1 MRLAAIDTSTALG
14 SVALFDGDT
23 LVGEDER
30 RVSNAHGE
38 TLMVMVTALFDR
50 VGWRPGDV
58 ERWAVGVG
66 PGSFTGVRI
75 AVATAK
81 GIALATGATLI
92 GVTSLDAVAFGLSG
106 EIVASVVG
114 AGKGELFVQARRDAE
129 LVLPPCHLAL
139 AEVAPRLATLAGA
152 GHLVVAGEPARELD
166 WSDMG
171 DRVTLAL
178 ELPHDLPRAASVAR
192 IALARIARSEL
203 PADAETLEPAYVRPP
218 DITTPKTIG
227 GRAP

>member
-14 SVALFDGDT
+14 SVALFDGDA

-81 GIALATGATLI
+81 GIALATGAALL

-106 EIVASVVG
+106 ETVASVVG
-114 AGKGELFVQARRDAE
+114 AGKGELFVQARRDGE
-129 LVLPPCHLAL
+129 LVLPPCHLVL
-139 AEVAPRLATLAGA
+139 AEVVPRLAALAGA
-152 GHLVVAGEPARELD
+152 GRLVVAGEPARELD
-166 WSDMG
+166 WSSMG

-178 ELPHDLPRAASVAR
+178 EPPHDLPRASSVGR
-192 IALARIARSEL
+192 SALARISRSEL
-203 PADAETLEPAYVRPP
+203 PEDAEALEPSYVRPP
-218 DITTPKTIG
+218 DITTPKATG